1 MQFNDIG
8 FLTFAQNTDAVNYL
22 ELAYLQ
28 ALNIKATNP
37 QFKYAVIV
45 DDYTNSLIDD
55 KHKKVFDYTIPIQ
68 RDYNKPDSEWKLAN
82 ECQCY
87 GLSPFKETIKVESD
101 LLFTGNIEHWL
112 TAFRFKDVVLS
123 TGCKTYRNE
132 LSTNRAYRKFFDDNN
147 LPDVYNGIMY
157 FRRSQ
162 TAFEF
167 FKLAEKI
174 LLNWD
179 DIKEKGVKNCRED
192 TPSTDVLYAV
202 TAQLFGIE
210 NCTLPSFDFINFVH
224 MKPHIQGWNI
234 NNHWYETIMYEQ
246 DGDIIRVNN
255 LNQYGPVHYYDKGF
269 ASDQLIK
276 YYEHRININ

>member
-8 FLTFAQNTDAVNYL
+8 FLTFAQNTKTVDYL

-28 ALNIKATNP
+28 ALNVKSTNP
-37 QFKYAVIV
+37 KFKYAVIV
-45 DDYTNSLIDD
+45 DDYTSGLVLD
-55 KHKKVFDYTIPIQ
+55 KHRKVFDYIIPVQ
-68 RDYNKPDSEWKLAN
+68 CDYNKPDSDWKLAN
-82 ECQCY
+82 ECQVY

-101 LLFTGNIEHWL
+101 LLFTGSIEHWL

-132 LSTNRAYRKFFDDNN
+132 LSSNRAYRKFFDDNM
-147 LPDVYNGIMY
+147 LPDTYSGIMY

-167 FKLAEKI
+167 FKLAEEI

-179 DIKEKGVKNCRED
+179 GIKEQAVKNCRED
-192 TPSTDVLYAV
+192 TPSTDVLYAI
-202 TAQLFGIE
+202 TAQTFGTE
-210 NCTLPSFDFINFVH
+210 RCTLPSFDFINFVH
-224 MKPHIQGWNI
+224 MKPQIQGLNI
-234 NNHWYETIMYEQ
+234 NSPWYQAIMYEQ
-246 DGDIIRVNN
+246 DGDIIRINN

-269 ASDQLIK
+269 ASEQLIK
-276 YYEHRININ
+276 YYEHRVNIT